1 MNEKLCGP
9 LEVKSLSSDEIR
21 KKILVMD
28 DEEMVGEIACQMLD
42 YLGFDAV
49 HVLDGQAAIQEYV
62 SQKEKGEPFNAVIMD
77 LTIPGG
83 MGGKEA
89 VYEIRAIDTD
99 AQIFVSSGY
108 STDPAMVNC
117 QEYGFTGV
125 IVKPF
130 DLAAIQKILDQLT

>member
-1 MNEKLCGP
+1 ME
-9 LEVKSLSSDEIR
+9 ETR

-28 DEEMVGEIACQMLD
+28 DEDMVGEIACQMLD

-49 HVLDGQAAIQEYV
+49 HVFDGKAAIEEFQAH
-62 SQKEKGEPFNAVIMD
+62 KEKGAPFNAVIMD

-89 VYEIRAIDTD
+89 VSEILAIDES
-99 AQIFVSSGY
+99 AQVYVSSGY
-108 STDPAMVNC
+108 SSDPAMVNY
-117 QEYGFTGV
+117 QEYGFAGV

-130 DLAAIQKILDQLT
+130 DLSAIQKILDQIA